1 MNASLPENPG
11 DDGMPRIGA
20 LIVSPRSSAPSG
32 RRMQRDRAV
41 ELAANDG
48 RPPQEVSKADWEQ
61 AKRDVGSPD
70 TATPFDASGPN
81 PT

>member
-1 MNASLPENPG
+1 MNASVAELPG

-20 LIVSPRSSAPSG
+20 LIVSPRSSG

-41 ELAANDG
+41 ALAANDG

-61 AKRDVGSPD
+61 AKRDVGSPG
-70 TATPFDASGPN
+70 TASPCDASGPN